1 MADESKDQIE
11 LLENGLSSD
20 DDIEEMIFVQEKG
33 SSTTTDQNRCK
44 DSNTTD
50 NTCNSSTINMSRN
63 NDIVVSCDNQVKESV
78 DDNDQ
83 KKFTCSVDNIDT
95 SDYNPEMEVDNPETD
110 LIGSDRVVVSCD
122 IQNEN
127 SDVLEQES
135 DLKGLI
141 THEQHQ
147 KLINERDMIS
157 KELQS
162 TKEKVLKNENEI
174 ISFNSTSFK

>member
-20 DDIEEMIFVQEKG
+20 DDTEEMIFVQEKG
-33 SSTTTDQNRCK
+33 SRDTTDHNRWK

-50 NTCNSSTINMSRN
+50 NICNDNSSTINMSRN
-63 NDIVVSCDNQVKESV
+63 NDIVVSCDNQVNESV

-83 KKFTCSVDNIDT
+83 RKFTCSVDNIDT
-95 SDYNPEMEVDNPETD
+95 SDYNPEMGDDPEMD
-110 LIGSDRVVVSCD
+110 LIGSGRVGVSCD

-135 DLKGLI
+135 DLKGLL

-147 KLINERDMIS
+147 KLINERDMMS

-162 TKEKVLKNENEI
+162 TKEKVLKNDNEI
-174 ISFNSTSFK
+174 ISFYSYFI

>member
-1 MADESKDQIE
+1 MADESKDQIQ

-33 SSTTTDQNRCK
+33 SRTTTDQNRCK
-44 DSNTTD
+44 DSNTTE
-50 NTCNSSTINMSRN
+50 NTCSENSSSINMSRN
-63 NDIVVSCDNQVKESV
+63 NDIVVSCDNQVKKSV

-83 KKFTCSVDNIDT
+83 RKFTCSVDNIDT
-95 SDYNPEMEVDNPETD
+95 DYNPELVDDPEKD
-110 LIGSDRVVVSCD
+110 LIGVGVSCD

-127 SDVLEQES
+127 SDVVEQES

-162 TKEKVLKNENEI
+162 TKDKVLKM
-174 ISFNSTSFK
+174 TKK